1 MDTLE
6 RTAIL
11 RVHRPLDSAALLRAV
26 SVTVDGRRVARVRR
40 GRSVS
45 VDVPPGDR
53 VVRAVLDWVNS
64 EPLTVTLRD
73 GRPAAVEVA
82 VPARML
88 YQMWTRP
95 WRALDIRG
103 RR

>member
-1 MDTLE
+1 
-6 RTAIL
+6 
-11 RVHRPLDSAALLRAV
+11 
-26 SVTVDGRRVARVRR
+26 
-40 GRSVS
+40 
-45 VDVPPGDR
+45 
-53 VVRAVLDWVNS
+53 VNS